1 MPRQYHAPTFLL
13 PAETCGNS
21 PRPLSRCFHGYPHPD
36 SPSRQ
41 LASGDNSGGLSQED
55 GVGRRGHGAEPS
67 AASTSVVIVCAHDL
81 FSTGG
86 GGGGRG
92 GGRSGSGEENLRHL
106 AAVRA
111 FLACS
116 AEVMAFLERRVLE
129 RRLEGE
135 MSAGAACVAWS
146 DVGVPYKQTEDAVGG
161 VSIGALKGQ
170 GSWKPWLCQLVKNL
184 EWAVGAASSLCVA

>member
-1 MPRQYHAPTFLL
+1 MY
-13 PAETCGNS
+13 
-21 PRPLSRCFHGYPHPD
+21 
-36 SPSRQ
+36 
-41 LASGDNSGGLSQED
+41 
-55 GVGRRGHGAEPS
+55 
-67 AASTSVVIVCAHDL
+67 
-81 FSTGG
+81 STGGSG
-86 GGGGRG
+86 GGGGR
-92 GGRSGSGEENLRHL
+92 SADEKQRHL

-146 DVGVPYKQTEDAVGG
+146 SHVGDGMPYKQTEDAIGG
-161 VSIGALKGQ
+161 VSIGALKSRA
-170 GSWKPWLCQLVKNL
+170 SWKAWLCQLVKNL